1 MCKLNA
7 EASCVWN
14 FNSSRL
20 FQGKKYKFTFFVA
33 VLYLKTSFKV
43 NKSLNTTTWPRNF
56 LRAFPPRN
64 TQVAQIHRMIYN
76 ILLPRRADTW
86 FPSITPR
93 ECTDGPSTLTSYPN
107 FLGWIVYQIFL
118 SMVLRWR
125 VLRARESSAMTKLI
139 KVSIGNNQR
148 VDSWKCTSTETLDK
162 NRKTLILVFRCWH
175 YKNKRTKSTEIV
187 WGNEWNVYFQ

>member
-43 NKSLNTTTWPRNF
+43 NKSLNATTWPRNF

-118 SMVLRWR
+118 SMVHRWR
-125 VLRARESSAMTKLI
+125 VLRARESSAMTNLI